1 MSQPQQSATAPR
13 AFNPQQQQQQQQQ
26 HHSPSPT
33 IPNQQVSYPNLQK
46 PPPSRMSPT
55 TASHFS
61 QSFPGASPGAGVA
74 TPGTSTPNGL
84 PSPSLPAHNSPHYP
98 QANYNQL
105 PQTNG
110 RSTPTM
116 GHTPHPPPPSH
127 QTPQHHQGQPMG
139 QAQNR
144 TIGLAANHPAHAS
157 PNNTHPINTS
167 VSQGNMGSPAAA
179 MSPTQQP
186 GTPGAMQNAQNSY
199 TNATFTAAT
208 TPMGPPPATPYT
220 NDAAR
225 QAPVIKQAPAKA
237 FAYDMDDT
245 LAGTGINL
253 DEEEQFMNDFEQR
266 VGFGAFAPGGRGT
279 FYGAGPANQPAEKSK
294 SRTQEELAAESAD
307 LSWNQ
312 AAHNM
317 ALSRLHDWK
326 QEGFV
331 QPAMLHWQLETIAKR
346 NNLELNMDPKP
357 TKEHMPLGR
366 FTQPANLPKPTVTVK
381 QTPTPDGTMVE
392 TIGSIIPK
400 DASLIDQIALLSL
413 AVKERMG
420 ELISEADSIA
430 CLRQQTAHGAVPP
443 EWADAAL
450 SPLMAQSN
458 SAVSPGTKSL
468 KRPADEMSNGLP
480 TPVSEASPT
489 NPLVDA
495 VVASGKIVRTAEE
508 ARLRKR
514 QKRMDAAENKDKKD
528 DGTSSR
534 SGSVAPGT
542 PGAAAPEAADSK
554 PLTKKE
560 SKKVASK
567 LAEATSSTVNSTL
580 SQFMGGK
587 KKKYSWMTG
596 GAASGAST
604 PRAGGM
610 SAAPA
615 GGSRGAAKG
624 PLTQG
629 SAHHLGQFREDSA
642 KGKNIQ
648 LRDWVHVLEQQR
660 TEQKALQ
667 EAYNRMDRSDAGD
680 KAIVPAAPAAATA
693 TATAAAA
700 TPTPTPRKTEQTTS

>member
-13 AFNPQQQQQQQQQ
+13 AFTPQQQQPPQ

-46 PPPSRMSPT
+46 LPPSRMSPN

-61 QSFPGASPGAGVA
+61 QSFPGASPGAGVT

-84 PSPSLPAHNSPHYP
+84 PSPSLPALNAPHYNP
-98 QANYNQL
+98 QPNYNQL
-105 PQTNG
+105 PQANG
-110 RSTPTM
+110 RSTPTP
-116 GHTPHPPPPSH
+116 GHTPHPSP
-127 QTPQHHQGQPMG
+127 HHQGQPMG
-139 QAQNR
+139 QAPNR
-144 TIGLAANHPAHAS
+144 TSGLVASHPAHVS
-157 PNNTHPINTS
+157 PNNTHPMNPS
-167 VSQGNMGSPAAA
+167 VSQA
-179 MSPTQQP
+179 TV
-186 GTPGAMQNAQNSY
+186 GTPAPAIIPIPARPSRLPPPW
-199 TNATFTAAT
+199 A
-208 TPMGPPPATPYT
+208 PPPATPYA

-225 QAPVIKQAPAKA
+225 QAPVVKQAPAKA

-253 DEEEQFMNDFEQR
+253 DEEEQFMNDFESR
-266 VGFGAFAPGGRGT
+266 TGFGAFAPGGRGT
-279 FYGAGPANQPAEKSK
+279 FYGAGPANQPVENSQA
-294 SRTQEELAAESAD
+294 RTQEELEAESAD
-307 LSWNQ
+307 RAWNA
-312 AAHNM
+312 AAHAL

-326 QEGFV
+326 EEGFID
-331 QPAMLHWQLETIAKR
+331 PAMLHHQLESIAKR

-381 QTPTPDGTMVE
+381 TVPTPTGTRID

-400 DASLIDQIALLSL
+400 DAYLIDQIALLSL
-413 AVKERMG
+413 ATKERVG
-420 ELISEADSIA
+420 ELLTEADSIA
-430 CLRQQTAHGAVPP
+430 CLRQQTAHGAIPP

-450 SPLMAQSN
+450 SPPLAQSN
-458 SAVSPGTKSL
+458 SAVSPSTKSL

-495 VVASGKIVRTAEE
+495 VVGSGKTVRNAEE

-514 QKRMDAAENKDKKD
+514 QKRMDAAADKDKKD
-528 DGTSSR
+528 DGTTD
-534 SGSVAPGT
+534 P
-542 PGAAAPEAADSK
+542 K
-554 PLTKKE
+554 PMTKKE

-610 SAAPA
+610 SAAPS

-629 SAHHLGQFREDSA
+629 SAHHLGQFRENSA

-660 TEQKALQ
+660 SEQRALQ

-680 KAIVPAAPAAATA
+680 KAVVPAAPA
-693 TATAAAA
+693 
-700 TPTPTPRKTEQTTS
+700 PTPAPRKAEQTA

>member
-1 MSQPQQSATAPR
+1 MSQPQPSAPAPR
-13 AFNPQQQQQQQQQ
+13 AFTPQQQPQVQ
-26 HHSPSPT
+26 HSPSPT

-55 TASHFS
+55 TASQFS
-61 QSFPGASPGAGVA
+61 QSFPGASPGAGVP

-84 PSPSLPAHNSPHYP
+84 PSPSLPAHNSPHYGA
-98 QANYNQL
+98 QASYNQHA
-105 PQTNG
+105 QTNG
-110 RSTPTM
+110 RSTPTLS
-116 GHTPHPPPPSH
+116 HAPHPPPMH
-127 QTPQHHQGQPMG
+127 QTPHHQGQPVS
-139 QAQNR
+139 QTPNR
-144 TIGLAANHPAHAS
+144 PVGLAASHPGHAT

-167 VSQGNMGSPAAA
+167 VSQGTVGTPTAA
-179 MSPTQQP
+179 MSPPAQHP
-186 GTPGAMQNAQNSY
+186 STPGAMQNPQASY
-199 TNATFTAAT
+199 TNATFTAT

-220 NDAAR
+220 SDAAR

-253 DEEEQFMNDFEQR
+253 DEEEQFMNDFESR
-266 VGFGAFAPGGRGT
+266 AGFGAFAPGGRGN
-279 FYGAGPANQPAEKSK
+279 FYGAGPASQPVEPSQA
-294 SRTQEELAAESAD
+294 RTQEELAAEAAD
-307 LSWNQ
+307 RAWNG
-312 AAHNM
+312 AAHRL

-326 QEGFV
+326 EEGFV
-331 QPAMLHWQLETIAKR
+331 SPAMLHHRLETIAKA

-366 FTQPANLPKPTVTVK
+366 FTQPANLPKPEVKVTTDKAPSGTLVRTV
-381 QTPTPDGTMVE
+381 
-392 TIGSIIPK
+392 GSIIPK
-400 DASLIDQIALLSL
+400 DAYLIDQIALLSL
-413 AVKERMG
+413 ATKERMG
-420 ELISEADSIA
+420 ELLAEADSIA

-450 SPLMAQSN
+450 SPPLTQAN
-458 SAVSPGTKSL
+458 SAVSPSTKAQ

-495 VVASGKIVRTAEE
+495 VVGSGKIVRNAEE

-514 QKRMDAAENKDKKD
+514 QKRMDAATDKEKKE
-528 DGTSSR
+528 DGTTSR

-542 PGAAAPEAADSK
+542 PGSVAPDAADSK

-596 GAASGAST
+596 GGGGASGAST

-610 SAAPA
+610 SGTPA
-615 GGSRGAAKG
+615 GGSRGAAKRPSDAG
-624 PLTQG
+624 ERTP
-629 SAHHLGQFREDSA
+629 SWPIPREFGERS
-642 KGKNIQ
+642 
-648 LRDWVHVLEQQR
+648 EQR
-660 TEQKALQ
+660 ALQ

-680 KAIVPAAPAAATA
+680 KAVVPAPAPAPAPT
-693 TATAAAA
+693 
-700 TPTPTPRKTEQTTS
+700 TPAPRKPEQTT

>member
-1 MSQPQQSATAPR
+1 MSQPQPSAMPQPQPSAMPQSQPSATAPR
-13 AFNPQQQQQQQQQ
+13 AFNPQQQHPQ

-46 PPPSRMSPT
+46 PPPSRISPM
-55 TASHFS
+55 TASQFS
-61 QSFPGASPGAGVA
+61 QSFPGASPGVGVA

-84 PSPSLPAHNSPHYP
+84 PSPSLPAHNAPHYNA
-98 QANYNQL
+98 QANYNQHT
-105 PQTNG
+105 PTNG
-110 RSTPTM
+110 RSTPTLN
-116 GHTPHPPPPSH
+116 HASHPPPLQ
-127 QTPQHHQGQPMG
+127 QTPHHQSQPAG
-139 QAQNR
+139 QASNR
-144 TIGLAANHPAHAS
+144 PVGLTASHPAHAT

-167 VSQGNMGSPAAA
+167 VSQGTMGTPTAA
-179 MSPTQQP
+179 MSPPAQQP
-186 GTPGAMQNAQNSY
+186 STPGAMQNPQNSY

-208 TPMGPPPATPYT
+208 IPMGPPPATPYT

-253 DEEEQFMNDFEQR
+253 DEEEQFMNDFESR
-266 VGFGAFAPGGRGT
+266 AGFGAFAPSGRGN
-279 FYGAGPANQPAEKSK
+279 FYGAGPASQPVEPSQA
-294 SRTQEELAAESAD
+294 RTQEELAAEAAD
-307 LSWNQ
+307 RAWNG
-312 AAHNM
+312 AAHRL
-317 ALSRLHDWK
+317 ALSRIHDWK
-326 QEGFV
+326 EEGFV
-331 QPAMLHWQLETIAKR
+331 SPAMLHHRLESIAKA

-366 FTQPANLPKPTVTVK
+366 FTQPANLLKPTVT
-381 QTPTPDGTMVE
+381 E
-392 TIGSIIPK
+392 
-400 DASLIDQIALLSL
+400 AYLIDQIALLSL
-413 AVKERMG
+413 ATKERMG
-420 ELISEADSIA
+420 ELLAEADSIA

-450 SPLMAQSN
+450 SPPLTQAN
-458 SAVSPGTKSL
+458 SAVSPSTKAQ

-489 NPLVDA
+489 NPLVEA
-495 VVASGKIVRTAEE
+495 VVGSGKVVRNAEE

-514 QKRMDAAENKDKKD
+514 QKRMDAATDKDKKE
-528 DGTSSR
+528 DGTTSR

-542 PGAAAPEAADSK
+542 PGSVAPDAADAK

-567 LAEATSSTVNSTL
+567 LAEATSNTVNSTL

-596 GAASGAST
+596 GGAASGAST

-610 SAAPA
+610 SGAPA

-629 SAHHLGQFREDSA
+629 SAHHLGQFRESSA

-660 TEQKALQ
+660 VEQKALQ

-680 KAIVPAAPAAATA
+680 KAVIPAPTPVPA
-693 TATAAAA
+693 
-700 TPTPTPRKTEQTTS
+700 PTPQKPEQTT

>member
-1 MSQPQQSATAPR
+1 MSQPQPSATAPR
-13 AFNPQQQQQQQQQ
+13 AFTPQQQAQV

-55 TASHFS
+55 TASQFS
-61 QSFPGASPGAGVA
+61 QSFPGASPGAGVP
-74 TPGTSTPNGL
+74 TPGSSTPNGL
-84 PSPSLPAHNSPHYP
+84 PSPSLPAHNSPHYGA
-98 QANYNQL
+98 QASYNQHA
-105 PQTNG
+105 QTNG
-110 RSTPTM
+110 RSTPTLS
-116 GHTPHPPPPSH
+116 HAPHPPPMH
-127 QTPQHHQGQPMG
+127 QTPHHQGQPVG
-139 QAQNR
+139 QTPNR
-144 TIGLAANHPAHAS
+144 PVGLAASHPAHAT

-167 VSQGNMGSPAAA
+167 VSQEP
-179 MSPTQQP
+179 
-186 GTPGAMQNAQNSY
+186 QNSY
-199 TNATFTAAT
+199 TNATFTAA

-253 DEEEQFMNDFEQR
+253 DEEEQFMNDFESR
-266 VGFGAFAPGGRGT
+266 AGFGAFAPGGRGN
-279 FYGAGPANQPAEKSK
+279 FYGAGPASQPVEPSQA
-294 SRTQEELAAESAD
+294 RTQEELAAEAAD
-307 LSWNQ
+307 RAWNG
-312 AAHNM
+312 AAHRL

-326 QEGFV
+326 EEGFV
-331 QPAMLHWQLETIAKR
+331 SPAMLHHRLETIAKA

-366 FTQPANLPKPTVTVK
+366 FTQPANLPKPEVKVTTDKAPSGTLVRTV
-381 QTPTPDGTMVE
+381 
-392 TIGSIIPK
+392 GSIIPK
-400 DASLIDQIALLSL
+400 DAYLIDQIALLSL
-413 AVKERMG
+413 ATKERMG
-420 ELISEADSIA
+420 ELLAEADSIA

-450 SPLMAQSN
+450 SPSLTQVN
-458 SAVSPGTKSL
+458 SAVSPSTKAQ

-495 VVASGKIVRTAEE
+495 VVGSGKIVRNAEE

-514 QKRMDAAENKDKKD
+514 QKRMDAATDKEKKE
-528 DGTSSR
+528 DGTTSR

-542 PGAAAPEAADSK
+542 PGSVAPDAPDSK

-596 GAASGAST
+596 GGGASGAST

-610 SAAPA
+610 SGAPA

-629 SAHHLGQFREDSA
+629 SAHHLGQFRESSA

-660 TEQKALQ
+660 SEQRALQ

-680 KAIVPAAPAAATA
+680 KAVVPAPTPAPAPASTP
-693 TATAAAA
+693 AA
-700 TPTPTPRKTEQTTS
+700 TPAPRKPEQTT

>member
-1 MSQPQQSATAPR
+1 MSQPQPPAPAQR
-13 AFNPQQQQQQQQQ
+13 AFPPQQQPQ

-33 IPNQQVSYPNLQK
+33 IPNQQVAYPNLQK

-84 PSPSLPAHNSPHYP
+84 PSPSLPAHNSPHYNA
-98 QANYNQL
+98 QANYNQQA
-105 PQTNG
+105 QTNG
-110 RSTPTM
+110 RSTPTL
-116 GHTPHPPPPSH
+116 GHAPHPPLMH
-127 QTPQHHQGQPMG
+127 QTPHHQGQPAG
-139 QAQNR
+139 QATNR
-144 TIGLAANHPAHAS
+144 PVGLAASHPAHAT

-167 VSQGNMGSPAAA
+167 VPQGPVGTPNAA
-179 MSPTQQP
+179 MSPPSQQP
-186 GTPGAMQNAQNSY
+186 GTPGAMQNSQNAY
-199 TNATFTAAT
+199 TNATFATAT

-253 DEEEQFMNDFEQR
+253 DEEEQFMNDFESR
-266 VGFGAFAPGGRGT
+266 AGFGAFAPGGRGT
-279 FYGAGPANQPAEKSK
+279 FYGAGPANQPVEPSQ
-294 SRTQEELAAESAD
+294 SRTQEELAAEIAD
-307 LSWNQ
+307 RAWNA
-312 AAHNM
+312 AAHR
-317 ALSRLHDWK
+317 LTVSRLHEWK
-326 QEGFV
+326 EEGFV
-331 QPAMLHWQLETIAKR
+331 SPAMLHHRLETIAKA

-366 FTQPANLPKPTVTVK
+366 FTQPANLPKPSVTVK
-381 QTPTPDGTMVE
+381 VDKAPGGTLVR
-392 TIGSIIPK
+392 TVGSMIPK
-400 DASLIDQIALLSL
+400 EAYLIDQIALLSL
-413 AVKERMG
+413 ATKERMG
-420 ELISEADSIA
+420 ELLADAHEIA

-450 SPLMAQSN
+450 SPPLAQAN
-458 SAVSPGTKSL
+458 SAVSPSTKAQ

-480 TPVSEASPT
+480 TPVSEASPI

-495 VVASGKIVRTAEE
+495 VVGSGKVVRSAEE

-514 QKRMDAAENKDKKD
+514 QKRMDSSTDKDKKE
-528 DGTSSR
+528 DGTTSR

-542 PGAAAPEAADSK
+542 PGSVAPEAGDSK

-604 PRAGGM
+604 PRAGGG
-610 SAAPA
+610 SGAPA

-629 SAHHLGQFREDSA
+629 SAHHLGQFRESSA

-660 TEQKALQ
+660 TEQRALQ

-680 KAIVPAAPAAATA
+680 KAVIPAPAPAPASA
-693 TATAAAA
+693 S
-700 TPTPTPRKTEQTTS
+700 TPALRKPEQTT